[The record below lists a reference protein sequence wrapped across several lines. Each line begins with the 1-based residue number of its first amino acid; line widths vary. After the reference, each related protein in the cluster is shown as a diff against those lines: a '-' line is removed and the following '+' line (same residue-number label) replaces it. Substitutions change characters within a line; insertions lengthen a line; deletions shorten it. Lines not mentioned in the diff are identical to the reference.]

1 MIRIENKT
9 GLIRDTKIID
19 TETCN
24 IIKGVYG
31 VEISPF
37 DVKTEDFIQIKLI
50 LTRAEIEIVGKEQ
63 KGA

>member
-1 MIRIENKT
+1 MTRIENKT

-19 TETCN
+19 TETGN

>member
-19 TETCN
+19 TETGN